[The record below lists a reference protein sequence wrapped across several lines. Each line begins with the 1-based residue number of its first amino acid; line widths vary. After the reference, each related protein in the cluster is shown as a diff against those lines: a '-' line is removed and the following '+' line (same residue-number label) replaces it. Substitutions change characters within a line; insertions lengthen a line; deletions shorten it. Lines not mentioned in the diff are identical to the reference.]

1 VALELARTRT
11 EATTALNLV
20 HYYEREAL
28 PRSRALIA
36 TALRLREAGQ
46 MDYVTFL
53 RTLDEA
59 YAIQREYATQ
69 MQTFETARI
78 QMLYLSGQ

>member
-1 VALELARTRT
+1 MRLAADDLLE
-11 EATTALNLV
+11 
-20 HYYEREAL
+20 
-28 PRSRALIA
+28 
-36 TALRLREAGQ
+36 RLREAGQ

-59 YAIQREYATQ
+59 YAIQRDYAAQ

-78 QMLYLSGQ
+78 QLLYLSGQ